1 LSLSIRGLTKSYR
14 RARRAPVLA
23 LDNLELAASDGEL
36 LVVVGPSGSGKT
48 TLLRCIAGLEDAD
61 AGMIEVAGKL
71 VTARSPG
78 DRNVAMVFQ
87 DYALYPHLSVG
98 ANISFPLRAA
108 KMPEAERIS
117 SVDHAAELLELTDKL
132 DRYPGELS
140 GGEQQ
145 RVALARAIVRRPRL
159 FLMDEPLSNL
169 DAELRVQTRA
179 EIRSLQDRLGITT
192 LYVTHDQIEAMTMGD
207 KVAVLRAGKV
217 EQIGTP
223 RAVYEHPATTFVA
236 GFFGGPP
243 MNLVPAGLIASRSNA
258 ATTYGIRAEKLRFA
272 PVDSARLSG
281 RVSTVEF
288 TGGDVLVRTDVDGS
302 ELIAR
307 SAPDAAP
314 KPGDTIGLDYAD
326 SDLFA
331 FDADGNAL

>member
-1 LSLSIRGLTKSYR
+1 LSLSVLGLTKAYR
-14 RARRAPVLA
+14 RARRPPVLA
-23 LDNLELAASDGEL
+23 LDDLDISAGDGEL

-61 AGMIEVAGKL
+61 TGTIEVAGDL
-71 VTARSPG
+71 VADRSPG

-108 KMPEAERIS
+108 KMPDAERTTA
-117 SVDHAAELLELTDKL
+117 VHHAAELLELTDKI

-192 LYVTHDQIEAMTMGD
+192 LYVTHDQVEAMTMGD
-207 KVAVLRAGKV
+207 KVAVLRSGRV
-217 EQIGTP
+217 EQVGTP
-223 RAVYEHPATTFVA
+223 RAVYERPATTFVA

-243 MNLVPAGLIASRSNA
+243 MNLVPVGLIGSRSNA

-272 PVDSARLSG
+272 PVDSAKLSG
-281 RVSTVEF
+281 RVSAVEF
-288 TGGDVLVRTDVDGS
+288 TGGEVLVRTDVEGH

-307 SAPDAAP
+307 TAPDAAP
-314 KPGDTIGLDYAD
+314 KPGDQIGLDYAD

-331 FDADGNAL
+331 FDAAGKIL